1 MKKWSKKS
9 LRNES
14 ATKGAFLPECEI
26 CLLKSLC
33 YQAVFP
39 PGIVTG
45 IYHFIVCSLRSS
57 EVVGLCIRLLQIYR
71 SYAARWLVCAFVCYK
86 YIAATQRERGK
97 LDLHSTISYAAAK
110 KMKKSNIPIINITV
124 LSVGVTAKKLCSFRY
139 SVPNGT

>member
-1 MKKWSKKS
+1 VHSFATNIS
-9 LRNES
+9 QLR
-14 ATKGAFLPECEI
+14 
-26 CLLKSLC
+26 
-33 YQAVFP
+33 
-39 PGIVTG
+39 
-45 IYHFIVCSLRSS
+45 S